1 MLDKKYRVR
10 EQTHRKYRVFRKVKT
25 IPLDGSQFHCRVI
38 GKGPS
43 LVVLHGKFKNT
54 YDYEKLCHN
63 LAHWFTVYG
72 INHRGN
78 DESNEVQ
85 GWITICKK
93 TG

>member
-1 MLDKKYRVR
+1 MLHTTKSNSYHLIEK
-10 EQTHRKYRVFRKVKT
+10 ENIISFKGTN
-25 IPLDGSQFHCRVI
+25 IHCRVI

-54 YDYEKLCHN
+54 YDYERLCHN

-78 DESNEVQ
+78 GSNKVQ
-85 GWITICKK
+85 GWITVCKK